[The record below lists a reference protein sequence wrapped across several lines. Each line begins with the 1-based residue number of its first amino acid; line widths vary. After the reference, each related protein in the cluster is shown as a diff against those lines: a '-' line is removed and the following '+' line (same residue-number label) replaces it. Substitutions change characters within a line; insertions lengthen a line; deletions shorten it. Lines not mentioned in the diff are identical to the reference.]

1 MKAVMVRTLA
11 FVDVSDVSAR
21 RMQTVSPNTYGYFCH
36 RAHSSCGRPRTRRR
50 RSDTARL
57 SVEGKEFGQGKT
69 REERERERGEERERV
84 KRREKGNLFLKVSVF

>member
-1 MKAVMVRTLA
+1 MVRTLA

-69 REERERERGEERERV
+69 REERKGRRERERKEGKKEIC
-84 KRREKGNLFLKVSVF
+84 F